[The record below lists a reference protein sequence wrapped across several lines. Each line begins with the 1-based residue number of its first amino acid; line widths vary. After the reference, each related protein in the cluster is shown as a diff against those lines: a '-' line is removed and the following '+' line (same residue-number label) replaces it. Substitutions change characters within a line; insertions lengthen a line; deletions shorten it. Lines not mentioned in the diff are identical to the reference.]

1 MASSKFSSPFFQ
13 KSPLYG
19 AYSSGADAMVTVSD
33 APHYEKLQNDILG
46 ATLAALPTEEEKGE
60 AQVKKADR
68 RDARVK
74 AGGSKV
80 KQFLD
85 KNKLGFLTSN
95 KYKKDADGDLST
107 VDKGNEKYQ
116 TKTAKIRESGNAK
129 ITNAQKNKN
138 AKSKCTNGVDRVT
151 SAGTVICNK

>member
-1 MASSKFSSPFFQ
+1 MASSKFSAPFFK
-13 KSPLYG
+13 KSPLNG
-19 AYSSGADAMVTVSD
+19 AYTEAADGIKDISNADDMQ
-33 APHYEKLQNDILG
+33 KLQDSILG
-46 ATLAALPTEEEKGE
+46 STLAALPTEEEKGE

-129 ITNAQKNKN
+129 ITTAQKTKN